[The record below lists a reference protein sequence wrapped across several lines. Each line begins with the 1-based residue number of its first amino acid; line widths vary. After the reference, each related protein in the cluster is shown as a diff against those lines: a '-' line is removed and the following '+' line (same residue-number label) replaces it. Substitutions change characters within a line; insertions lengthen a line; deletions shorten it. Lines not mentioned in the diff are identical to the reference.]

1 MFCLPILQWVVVEQ
15 SCNSFSRVLVPLYD
29 TLGAETVSYIVNQGE
44 PLCTQAHT
52 HTHTHT
58 HTHRALI
65 ILKVVVITKHT
76 KTVCVCVSHQLL
88 PTPHQ

>member
-29 TLGAETVSYIVNQGE
+29 TLGPEAVSYIVNQGE
-44 PLCTQAHT
+44 PPMHAGT

-58 HTHRALI
+58 ALI

>member
-29 TLGAETVSYIVNQGE
+29 TLGPEAVSYIVNQGE
-44 PLCTQAHT
+44 PLCAQEHT
-52 HTHTHT
+52 HT
-58 HTHRALI
+58 ALI